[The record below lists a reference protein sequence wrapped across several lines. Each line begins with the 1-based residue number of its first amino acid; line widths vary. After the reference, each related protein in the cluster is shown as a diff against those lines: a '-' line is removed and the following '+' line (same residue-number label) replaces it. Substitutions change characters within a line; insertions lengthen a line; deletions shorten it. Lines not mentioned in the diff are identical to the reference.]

1 MHRLPKNATVVAIL
15 PEVSDAAV
23 VALGMLKRQGFV
35 VAAVL
40 NLFGDYE
47 FAMASGPLLAAGID
61 TYQLKDEAGI
71 ASVVAPLVHHAAA

>member
-1 MHRLPKNATVVAIL
+1 
-15 PEVSDAAV
+15 
-23 VALGMLKRQGFV
+23 
-35 VAAVL
+35 VL